1 MHSAGPSPRFVALAA
16 VVMAVVVAS
25 SAACCRAQLARD
37 FYAGKCGNTSVE
49 AVIESAVKARL
60 AREKRMVAGLL
71 HMIFHDCFVQV
82 SELNIPF
89 DLFELAS

>member
-1 MHSAGPSPRFVALAA
+1 MHSAGPSYRFMALAA
-16 VVMAVVVAS
+16 VVAVVLAS

-49 AVIESAVKARL
+49 AVIQSAVKARL
-60 AREKRMVAGLL
+60 AREQRMVAGLL

-82 SELNIPF
+82 SELNSIF
-89 DLFELAS
+89 SHSIYSS